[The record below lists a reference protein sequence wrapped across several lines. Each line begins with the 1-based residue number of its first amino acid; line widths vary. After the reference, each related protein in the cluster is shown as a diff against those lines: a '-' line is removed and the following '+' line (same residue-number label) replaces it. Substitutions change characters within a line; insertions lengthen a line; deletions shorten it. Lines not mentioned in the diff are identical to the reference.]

1 MSLSVSR
8 ALVVELECD
17 DVMHHGSCAT
27 VSYFKWIQA
36 AVSCKEVSSPFK
48 RLCRLLLDVR

>member
-17 DVMHHGSCAT
+17 DVMHHGFCAL

-36 AVSCKEVSSPFK
+36 AVSCKEVSLPFK